1 MIRQLT
7 NNVTMKKS
15 VIIVF
20 LMIIFHVCCAPG
32 NSMEQKRE
40 QTKRA
45 LCLYSMHEYENQLE
59 LFINY
64 LGYKESRNDWTI
76 INTINCFGE
85 WQFTHSTLE
94 YLGYGY
100 ITPENFKRDPSIF
113 PRELQLKVLKILIEV
128 NELSIEQY
136 DDVIGD
142 TINGIPITKS
152 GLLAAAHLG
161 GVGGIKLFIMSNGNI
176 DKEDAYGTKIS
187 DYIKEFCVYD
197 LSRKY
202 LDEQYINDQSDIS
215 IILMSKRN

>member
-7 NNVTMKKS
+7 NNVTMKKLT
-15 VIIVF
+15 IIIF
-20 LMIIFHVCCAPG
+20 LMFIFRICCAPI
-32 NSMEQKRE
+32 NSMEQKKE
-40 QTKRA
+40 QIKDG
-45 LCLYSMHEYENQLE
+45 LYLYYEHQYENELE
-59 LFINY
+59 LFINH

-85 WQFTHSTLE
+85 WQFAQSTLK

-100 ITPENFKRDPSIF
+100 VTPEKFKKDPTIF
-113 PRELQLKVLKILIEV
+113 PRDIQLKVLKILIEI

-136 DDVIGD
+136 KDVIGT
-142 TINGIPITKS
+142 TINGVIITKS

-161 GVGGIKLFIMSNGNI
+161 GVGGIKLYIMSNGNI
-176 DKEDAYGTKIS
+176 DKADAYGTKIS
-187 DYIKEFCVYD
+187 DYIKEFCIYD

-202 LDEQYINDQSDIS
+202 LDEQYINDETEAS

>member
-7 NNVTMKKS
+7 NNVTMKKLL
-15 VIIVF
+15 IIIF
-20 LMIIFHVCCAPG
+20 LMSIFHICCAPG
-32 NSMEQKRE
+32 NSIEQKRE
-40 QTKRA
+40 QTKGA
-45 LCLYSMHEYENQLE
+45 LRLYHTYEYENQLE

-85 WQFTHSTLE
+85 WQFAHSTLE

-100 ITPENFKRDPSIF
+100 ITPESFKRDPLIF

-136 DDVIGD
+136 EDVVGD

-161 GVGGIKLFIMSNGNI
+161 GVGGIKLFIVSNGNI

-202 LDEQYINDQSDIS
+202 LDEQYINDQADIS